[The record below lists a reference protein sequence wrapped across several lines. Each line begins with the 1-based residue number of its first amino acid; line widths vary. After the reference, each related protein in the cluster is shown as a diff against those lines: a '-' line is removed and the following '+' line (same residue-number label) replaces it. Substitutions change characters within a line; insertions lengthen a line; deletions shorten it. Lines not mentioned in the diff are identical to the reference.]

1 MKQYI
6 YYLYPGDTQ
15 FVILQSALGITEITN
30 NTWII
35 KTVCRNLDNSTNT
48 SVNRNLSDNL
58 IDCFG
63 VIQILQLLC
72 ISFMC
77 IIIFSMPSK
86 INILYNFVKF
96 LELFS

>member
-35 KTVCRNLDNSTNT
+35 KTV
-48 SVNRNLSDNL
+48 
-58 IDCFG
+58 
-63 VIQILQLLC
+63 
-72 ISFMC
+72 
-77 IIIFSMPSK
+77 
-86 INILYNFVKF
+86 
-96 LELFS
+96 